1 MAREPELAK
10 YLAVVRALEW
20 RFQGFTL
27 QYIPRAE
34 NAEAD
39 KLVKAAANN
48 LPMPNGAF
56 YQVLQVPATQATAKA
71 FKTILVTES
80 EDWRQLIIDCINNV
94 HHTEDEAS
102 TARMVARARNYTLVE
117 GILYKKGVVQ
127 PLLKCISQSE
137 GKNLQE
143 EIHSGSCGSQIG
155 PRALSVK
162 AIRQGFYWPTHIKDA
177 EEIVKTCQSMPEDL
191 PALVKTFG

>member
-10 YLAVVRALEW
+10 YLAVVRALER

-39 KLVKAAANN
+39 KLAKAAANN

-56 YQVLQVPATQATAKA
+56 YQVLQVPVTQATAKA

-80 EDWRQLIIDCINNV
+80 
-94 HHTEDEAS
+94 
-102 TARMVARARNYTLVE
+102 
-117 GILYKKGVVQ
+117 
-127 PLLKCISQSE
+127 
-137 GKNLQE
+137 
-143 EIHSGSCGSQIG
+143 
-155 PRALSVK
+155 
-162 AIRQGFYWPTHIKDA
+162 KD
-177 EEIVKTCQSMPEDL
+177 
-191 PALVKTFG
+191 